1 MTTGKRVMGTLSLQ
15 SSECLACQD
24 RFIGLVEP
32 PALGHAGHP
41 FGTEG
46 GL

>member
-1 MTTGKRVMGTLSLQ
+1 M
-15 SSECLACQD
+15 
-24 RFIGLVEP
+24 GLVEP

-46 GL
+46 GLRIFLYLIQHRKNKHGSHELLLFV